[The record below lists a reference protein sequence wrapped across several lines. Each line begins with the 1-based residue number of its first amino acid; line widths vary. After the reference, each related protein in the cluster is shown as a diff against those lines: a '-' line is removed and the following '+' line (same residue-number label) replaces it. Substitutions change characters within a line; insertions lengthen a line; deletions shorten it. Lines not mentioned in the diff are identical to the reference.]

1 MPWAKKLPDDMK
13 VKQYPEIPDEAYH
26 FEKSTDYEVLPEELG
41 DEEIVKRLGA
51 VREKQWHRMKKS
63 LRSRQHAFTRFI
75 TNYFYLQTK
84 T

>member
-41 DEEIVKRLGA
+41 DEEIVNAWRQCVK
-51 VREKQWHRMKKS
+51 KQWHRMKN
-63 LRSRQHAFTRFI
+63 R
-75 TNYFYLQTK
+75 
-84 T
+84 